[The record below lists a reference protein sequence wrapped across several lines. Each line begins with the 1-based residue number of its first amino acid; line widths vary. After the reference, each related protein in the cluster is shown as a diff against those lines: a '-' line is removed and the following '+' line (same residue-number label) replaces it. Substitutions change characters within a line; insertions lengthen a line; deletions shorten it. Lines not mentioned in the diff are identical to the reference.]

1 MNPETPKTPEQAFK
15 SLYQKII
22 DSEEVFVIEN
32 IEGLS
37 KVDFL
42 KYLSETGKFLFHGTN
57 SGDIKELE
65 PRQANCRSKKFGNLK
80 GVYATQDSVLPIFHS
95 IFNKKYFRGVYSSGL
110 EFSDNEID
118 KGYVFKVDGE
128 FEDKKQWTDGCVYIL
143 DKTKFEQGTDDD
155 GKPIDEFV
163 SREPIKPSAKMF
175 VSPEDF
181 PYLNEV
187 EFMNK

>member
-1 MNPETPKTPEQAFK
+1 MEKMELESNQKLFE

-22 DSEEVFVIEN
+22 DSEEIFVIEN

-80 GVYATQDSVLPIFHS
+80 GVYSTEDPVLPIYHS
-95 IFNKKYFRGVYSSGL
+95 VFNKKYFRGVHSSGV
-110 EFSDNEID
+110 EFPNSETD

-128 FEDKKQWTDGCVYIL
+128 FADGKHWIDGCVYIL

-155 GKPIDEFV
+155 GKLIDEFV
-163 SREPIKPSAKMF
+163 SREPVKPSAKMF

-181 PYLNEV
+181 PFLNEV